1 MADIFDVVADPTR
14 RDLLRVLL
22 DRRAVPEAPTGEI
35 SVSELVQ
42 TLGISQP
49 TVSKHL
55 RVLRDS
61 GLVSVREEGQHRYY
75 RLEPAPLEALDAWV
89 APFVDDGQDDA
100 GPDGGHADPET
111 GLLGGGLSA
120 DPDGEDDGDPS
131 GYRSPHPSAASGPT
145 PATRRPPPCTTPRAS
160 PARRA
165 RRRSAG
171 CALGSR
177 GTRGT
182 RDAGCDTMDTR
193 PSGPLESRTSAR
205 IAGAMRSVSRS
216 RRTRSR
222 SAHVA

>member
-61 GLVSVREEGQHRYY
+61 DLVSVREEGQHRYY
-75 RLEPAPLEALDAWV
+75 RLESAPLEALDAWV
-89 APFVDDGQDDA
+89 APFVDDDQDEASD
-100 GPDGGHADPET
+100 DGHADPDT

-120 DPDGEDDGDPS
+120 DPDGDDDGDPA
-131 GYRSPHPSAASGPT
+131 GYPFAASLGRIWADT
-145 PATRRPPPCTTPRAS
+145 RYQAAAAVHDATRVAG
-160 PARRA
+160 
-165 RRRSAG
+165 SAG
-171 CALGSR
+171 QAGLGRLR
-177 GTRGT
+177 GRKPGNS
-182 RDAGCDTMDTR
+182 RDA
-193 PSGPLESRTSAR
+193 
-205 IAGAMRSVSRS
+205 
-216 RRTRSR
+216 
-222 SAHVA
+222 

>member
-1 MADIFDVVADPTR
+1 MADIFDVVGDPTR

-55 RVLRDS
+55 RVLRDI

-89 APFVDDGQDDA
+89 APFVDDGRGAEDSDDA
-100 GPDGGHADPET
+100 HADPDT

-120 DPDGEDDGDPS
+120 DPDAGDDGDPA
-131 GYRSPHPSAASGPT
+131 GYPFAASLGRIWADT
-145 PATRRPPPCTTPRAS
+145 RYQAAAAVHDATRVAG
-160 PARRA
+160 
-165 RRRSAG
+165 SAG
-171 CALGSR
+171 QASLGRLR
-177 GTRGT
+177 GRKPGNA
-182 RDAGCDTMDTR
+182 RDA
-193 PSGPLESRTSAR
+193 
-205 IAGAMRSVSRS
+205 
-216 RRTRSR
+216 
-222 SAHVA
+222 

>member
-75 RLEPAPLEALDAWV
+75 RLEPAPLEVLDAWV
-89 APFVDDGQDDA
+89 APFVDDGRGDA
-100 GPDGGHADPET
+100 APDGGLADPDT
-111 GLLGGGLSA
+111 GLLGAGLSA
-120 DPDGEDDGDPS
+120 DPERDDDDPA
-131 GYRSPHPSAASGPT
+131 GHPFAASLGRIWADT
-145 PATRRPPPCTTPRAS
+145 RYQAAAAVHDATRVAGSAGQAS
-160 PARRA
+160 LGRLRA
-165 RRRSAG
+165 RKQGNS
-171 CALGSR
+171 
-177 GTRGT
+177 
-182 RDAGCDTMDTR
+182 RDA
-193 PSGPLESRTSAR
+193 
-205 IAGAMRSVSRS
+205 
-216 RRTRSR
+216 
-222 SAHVA
+222 

>member
-42 TLGISQP
+42 TLAISQP

-55 RVLRDS
+55 RVLRDI

-89 APFVDDGQDDA
+89 APFVDGGGVEDDA
-100 GPDGGHADPET
+100 HADPDT

-120 DPDGEDDGDPS
+120 DPDGDEDGDPA
-131 GYRSPHPSAASGPT
+131 GYPFAASLGRIWADT
-145 PATRRPPPCTTPRAS
+145 RYQAAAAVHDATRVAG
-160 PARRA
+160 
-165 RRRSAG
+165 SAG
-171 CALGSR
+171 QAGLGRLR
-177 GTRGT
+177 GRKQGNS
-182 RDAGCDTMDTR
+182 RDA
-193 PSGPLESRTSAR
+193 
-205 IAGAMRSVSRS
+205 
-216 RRTRSR
+216 
-222 SAHVA
+222 

>member
-55 RVLRDS
+55 RVLRDI

-89 APFVDDGQDDA
+89 APFVGDGDGGVDD
-100 GPDGGHADPET
+100 GHADPDT

-120 DPDGEDDGDPS
+120 DPDGDDDGDPA
-131 GYRSPHPSAASGPT
+131 GYPFAASLGRIWADT
-145 PATRRPPPCTTPRAS
+145 RYQAAAAVHDATRVAG
-160 PARRA
+160 
-165 RRRSAG
+165 SAG
-171 CALGSR
+171 QAGLGRLR
-177 GTRGT
+177 GRKQGNA
-182 RDAGCDTMDTR
+182 RDA
-193 PSGPLESRTSAR
+193 
-205 IAGAMRSVSRS
+205 
-216 RRTRSR
+216 
-222 SAHVA
+222 

>member
-1 MADIFDVVADPTR
+1 MADIFDVVGDPTR

-55 RVLRDS
+55 RVLRDI

-89 APFVDDGQDDA
+89 APFVDDVRGEEADD
-100 GPDGGHADPET
+100 GHADPDT

-120 DPDGEDDGDPS
+120 DPDADEDGDPA
-131 GYRSPHPSAASGPT
+131 GYPFAASLGRIWADT
-145 PATRRPPPCTTPRAS
+145 RYQAAAAVHDATRVAGTAGQAS
-160 PARRA
+160 
-165 RRRSAG
+165 
-171 CALGSR
+171 LGRLR
-177 GTRGT
+177 GRKQGNS
-182 RDAGCDTMDTR
+182 RDA
-193 PSGPLESRTSAR
+193 
-205 IAGAMRSVSRS
+205 
-216 RRTRSR
+216 
-222 SAHVA
+222 

>member
-131 GYRSPHPSAASGPT
+131 GYPFAASLGRIWADT
-145 PATRRPPPCTTPRAS
+145 RYQAAAAVHDATRVAGSAGQAS
-160 PARRA
+160 LGRLRA
-165 RRRSAG
+165 RKQGNS
-171 CALGSR
+171 
-177 GTRGT
+177 
-182 RDAGCDTMDTR
+182 RDA
-193 PSGPLESRTSAR
+193 
-205 IAGAMRSVSRS
+205 
-216 RRTRSR
+216 
-222 SAHVA
+222 

>member
-111 GLLGGGLSA
+111 GLLGGGSSA

-131 GYRSPHPSAASGPT
+131 GYPFAASLGRIWADT
-145 PATRRPPPCTTPRAS
+145 RYQAAAAVHDATRVAG
-160 PARRA
+160 
-165 RRRSAG
+165 SAG
-171 CALGSR
+171 QASLGRLR
-177 GTRGT
+177 GRKQGNS
-182 RDAGCDTMDTR
+182 RDA
-193 PSGPLESRTSAR
+193 
-205 IAGAMRSVSRS
+205 
-216 RRTRSR
+216 
-222 SAHVA
+222 